1 MQSIR
6 ERLKNQN
13 ERLQQTLRVVSLSSL
28 PSNEH
33 GWNAFGS
40 ANNLLALTKTRSSS
54 YRLAVVVAVV
64 VEVLGSRVV
73 GPELLATIILLM
85 ILITLHIF
93 LPLTTT
99 ITIYNAFPM
108 CVCLGGARTHKQETS
123 HHGIMDI
130 RKSEKSKS
138 FYILLFNSAKPCK
151 AS

>member
-1 MQSIR
+1 MQSVP

-13 ERLQQTLRVVSLSSL
+13 ERLQQTLHVVSLSSL
-28 PSNEH
+28 PLFTHSNEH
-33 GWNAFGS
+33 GWNAFGD
-40 ANNLLALTKTRSSS
+40 ANSLLALTKTRSSS

-108 CVCLGGARTHKQETS
+108 CVC
-123 HHGIMDI
+123 
-130 RKSEKSKS
+130 
-138 FYILLFNSAKPCK
+138 
-151 AS
+151 